1 MDQATALRLHEAMLL
16 TRLTEERL
24 VKLFRQGKTLGS
36 IYRSLGQEATACATA
51 MALGPED
58 VIAPL
63 IRNLGSM
70 FVRGVQPEE
79 IFLQYLG
86 RATGPT
92 GGRDHNNHF
101 GSISRGIVA
110 TSSMLGALIP
120 VMAGVA
126 LSFRQRGERRV
137 AMTWIGD
144 GGSSTGAFY
153 EGLNFAVVQKL
164 PLIVVGEAN
173 GFAFSTPP
181 ERQMAGRLSA
191 RAQGAFTLTVDGNDA
206 AAIYAAAAQA
216 RQLCLDGKGPVF
228 LVCETFRL
236 SGHAEHDDQHYVD
249 PALLE
254 EWQRK
259 DPLPRFEAWMAQRHW
274 APETG
279 LAGRLAA
286 ALEAASERALA
297 APWPDPT
304 SLEVG
309 VFTPP
314 PPVAGHDD
322 PVIHNETSVTFKAV

>member
-24 VKLFRQGKTLGS
+24 VKLFRQGQTLGS
-36 IYRSLGQEATACATA
+36 VYRSLGQEATACGTA
-51 MALGPED
+51 LALGPD
-58 VIAPL
+58 DMIAPL

-70 FVRGVQPEE
+70 LVRGVLPEE

-86 RATGPT
+86 RATSPT

-101 GSISRGIVA
+101 GGIRRGIVA
-110 TSSMLGALIP
+110 TTSMLGALIP

-206 AAIYAAAAQA
+206 AAVHAAAAQA
-216 RQLCLDGKGPVF
+216 RQVCLEGKGPVF

-236 SGHAEHDDQHYVD
+236 SGHAEHDDQRYVD

-254 EWQRK
+254 TWRQK
-259 DPLPRFEAWMAQRHW
+259 DPLPRFEAWMAQRRW
-274 APETG
+274 SPDPG
-279 LAGRLAA
+279 LAERLAA
-286 ALEAASERALA
+286 ELAAASERALA
-297 APWPDPT
+297 APWPDPQA
-304 SLEVG
+304 LESG
-309 VFTPP
+309 VFSCP
-314 PPVAGHDD
+314 
-322 PVIHNETSVTFKAV
+322 